1 MTLQTPSDPRMIAAL
16 APFGLDG
23 RRMRTRRPCA
33 TSAASRIPCDGH
45 GMAEYSE
52 PAHSRAPRR
61 KVYAS
66 AKFRVTDGSTG
77 MPGPVV
83 VDIVTFFR

>member
-1 MTLQTPSDPRMIAAL
+1 MLWTNGFTEYPIRHKHAGERDRHPHDDHRAERQD
-16 APFGLDG
+16 
-23 RRMRTRRPCA
+23 
-33 TSAASRIPCDGH
+33 
-45 GMAEYSE
+45 MAEYSE
-52 PAHSRAPRR
+52 PAHNWPPVR